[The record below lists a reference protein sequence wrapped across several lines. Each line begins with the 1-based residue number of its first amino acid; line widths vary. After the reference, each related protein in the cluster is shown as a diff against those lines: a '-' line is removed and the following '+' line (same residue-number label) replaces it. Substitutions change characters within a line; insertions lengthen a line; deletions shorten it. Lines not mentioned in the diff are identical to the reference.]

1 MGEGSGGWRCYCWAG
16 PNCWAGQQPVPCP
29 LLCLFYSF
37 YFLFLFISS
46 LWHMGKASP
55 CSPRRPPRRRLALQ
69 TGSLA
74 VPRLNALRT
83 EQVQSYLFRD
93 IPILITTNVYL
104 YNNTSKY
111 NMQRCY
117 HYICCKEPRTATAAT
132 ITTTAWLLATIQF
145 NGICIRDC

>member
-1 MGEGSGGWRCYCWAG
+1 MLGRGRAERAGGGVGMRSSGRGRAQRAEGELRRESGDVIVGLG
-16 PNCWAGQQPVPCP
+16 LTVGLGPCP

-83 EQVQSYLFRD
+83 EVARID
-93 IPILITTNVYL
+93 IRI
-104 YNNTSKY
+104 S
-111 NMQRCY
+111 
-117 HYICCKEPRTATAAT
+117 
-132 ITTTAWLLATIQF
+132 W
-145 NGICIRDC
+145 